1 MALSVG
7 KSKKLRMVT
16 TWATSHADI
25 LSKPKVL
32 PKRYLARDKPNKLKM
47 PLMGHLIILSYKQ
60 AKGATKRHS
69 TRHKP
74 SKPKVSLIRHL
85 TILSYKQAR
94 CATKRHPTRHKPIL
108 SYK

>member
-1 MALSVG
+1 MG

-16 TWATSHADI
+16 TWATSHVDI
-25 LSKPKVL
+25 ISKPKVQ
-32 PKRYLARDKPNKLKM
+32 PKGYLVRDKPNKLKM

-60 AKGATKRHS
+60 AKGATKRHL

-74 SKPKVSLIRHL
+74 SKPKVPLIRPL
-85 TILSYKQAR
+85 AILSYKQAKG
-94 CATKRHPTRHKPIL
+94 ATKRHPTKHKPIL